1 MILYVIFIT
10 EHFTI
15 NIIDVCTLGSYEL
28 HVAWKTVSTDGTTLC
43 KNFSFSELKQYRAA
57 IECIRTMQGD
67 TIVLK
72 KTNGG
77 ALRLFEIYPIGKYL
91 QNAYVTCI
99 NINIITIIIGHK
111 K

>member
-1 MILYVIFIT
+1 MISHVIIIT

-28 HVAWKTVSTDGTTLC
+28 HVASKTTSTDGTTLC

-57 IECIRTMQGD
+57 IECTRTMQGD

-91 QNAYVTCI
+91 RNAYVTLSI
-99 NINIITIIIGHK
+99 LTLLQT
-111 K
+111 

>member
-1 MILYVIFIT
+1 MISHVIIIT

-15 NIIDVCTLGSYEL
+15 NIIDVCTQGSYEL
-28 HVAWKTVSTDGTTLC
+28 HVASKITSTDGTTLC
-43 KNFSFSELKQYRAA
+43 KNFSFSELKQYRTA
-57 IECIRTMQGD
+57 IECTRTMQGD

-77 ALRLFEIYPIGKYL
+77 SLRLFEIYPIGKYL

-99 NINIITIIIGHK
+99 NINIYHK
-111 K
+111 HNWT